1 MTYILMIRKI
11 SRLLS
16 ATVLAISVGCYND
29 YGSVK
34 SPDAIPTTAP
44 PVRPQEASPL
54 LPLAPLPVLVDKP
67 LESATEASGICI
79 ALPTTTNFNS
89 QDIYSNTVFDREIKR
104 WVEHYQLPVPW
115 WWVKAVL
122 IQESW
127 LNPSAV
133 SWMGAMGIGQF
144 MPNTWVWVEDR
155 VWNTPTNIYFAENN
169 IQASVY
175 YLKWLWEQFKSPRPI
190 EDRWGLV
197 LSSYNAGLGNVL
209 KAQKVGGGSLL
220 YQPMRES
227 LVFVAGKDNS
237 KQTRDY
243 VDNIWIHIRKL
254 ESIYE

>member
-1 MTYILMIRKI
+1 MIRKI

-29 YGSVK
+29 YGRPL
-34 SPDAIPTTAP
+34 SPDATVIATP
-44 PVRPQEASPL
+44 PVRPQEASPA

-89 QDIYSNTVFDREIKR
+89 VDIYSNTVFDKEIQR
-104 WVEHYQLPVPW
+104 WVAHYQLPVPW

-144 MPNTWVWVEDR
+144 MPNTWVWVEGR
-155 VWNTPTNIYFAENN
+155 IWNTPTNIYFAENN

-175 YLKWLWEQFKSPRPI
+175 YLKWLWEQFKSPRPV

-227 LVFVAGKDNS
+227 LISVTGKDNS

-243 VDNIWIHIRKL
+243 VDNIWKHIRKL
-254 ESIYE
+254 EEIYE